1 MAPSIVLRGVAAE
14 RSPLRNPPVYSRP
27 VGGYDG
33 AMRCML
39 AGLLAA
45 AVLTP
50 AAGAQIYS
58 LHFKDPKHAKS
69 YSKQLYVRGGEEVVL
84 VMMKSGVV
92 KKPDGSGFTWA
103 PNDRLEFFV
112 QDQDDPS
119 KVGFE
124 LDGEELAVAEKSL
137 VIAIQGDRVD
147 RLTSFMMQE
156 SFYTLAK
163 EHDRR
168 QRELEAL
175 EAQRKEA
182 GKGSPE
188 WFALARRKV
197 QALEQLKTWMLET
210 GYLRAANKL
219 DRDLLRERKSLDE
232 GTRARIERALGSLKE
247 VPVPE
252 KLANVAKTAAPGV
265 QYAVQESQHLR
276 IIHHVGVESG
286 RVTALLELG
295 ERGIEL
301 FKNEYVDPYA
311 GDDFKD
317 HIPDG
322 LFQEFF
328 FGTEDVGQYERMLV
342 EYYGRGWGSGK
353 QKEDRLKAQGSRQ
366 SLEGRALAYW
376 KIGEHEDLEG
386 IVLHTLGHT
395 LAELHYEIKNGQDW
409 LTEGS
414 GYALSFAL
422 LSRNNVNCFAFE
434 PERTGDGTVAKGPGG
449 EKAKAP
455 TKTVA
460 AAMKGAR
467 EVMAEMA
474 VIAGPPMDQLA
485 KKELWAFVNEDMAKS
500 WAWFDWVARKCGKE
514 GQIWLRRSSKI
525 ANASQD
531 AFLNELRTMTGEV
544 FGLQPGKDPIMVME
558 ERWREYLRSEYG
570 VSAP

>member
-1 MAPSIVLRGVAAE
+1 MRIL
-14 RSPLRNPPVYSRP
+14 L
-27 VGGYDG
+27 VG
-33 AMRCML
+33 L
-39 AGLLAA
+39 FAA

-69 YSKQLYVRGGEEVVL
+69 YSKQLFERGGEQVVL
-84 VMMKSGVV
+84 VMLKSGIT
-92 KKPDGSGFTWA
+92 KKPDGSGFTWM

-119 KVGFE
+119 KVSFE
-124 LDGEELAVAEKSL
+124 VKGDELEVAVKSL

-147 RLTSFMMQE
+147 HLTGFMMQE
-156 SFYTLAK
+156 SFFTLAK
-163 EHDRR
+163 EYERR
-168 QRELEAL
+168 ERELEEL
-175 EAQRKEA
+175 DTERKEA

-188 WFALARRKV
+188 WFDIARRKV
-197 QALEQLKTWMLET
+197 QALEQLKTWLKET
-210 GYLRAANKL
+210 GYLRAANKIE
-219 DRDLLRERKSLDE
+219 RDLLRERKLLDE

-247 VPVPE
+247 APVPE
-252 KLANVAKTAAPGV
+252 KLEKVAKTAAPGV
-265 QYAVQESQHLR
+265 KYSVQESQHLR

-295 ERGIEL
+295 ERAIEL

-311 GDDFKD
+311 GDDFAD
-317 HIPDG
+317 HVPDD

-328 FGTEDVGQYERMLV
+328 FGTEDLGQYERMMV
-342 EYYGRGWGSGK
+342 EYYGGGWGSGK
-353 QKEDRLKAQGSRQ
+353 QKEDRLKAQGSRRNIEKV
-366 SLEGRALAYW
+366 SLAYW
-376 KIGEHEDLEG
+376 KIGENEDLEG

-395 LAELHYEIKNGQDW
+395 LAELHYEIQNGQDW

-422 LSRNNVNCFAFE
+422 LSRNNVNCFSFE
-434 PERTGDGTVAKGPGG
+434 PEKTGDGTVAKGPGG
-449 EKAKAP
+449 TKPKAP
-455 TKTVA
+455 TKTTA
-460 AAMKGAR
+460 AVMNGAR

-500 WAWFDWVARKCGKE
+500 WAWYDWIARKCGKQ
-514 GQIWLRRSSKI
+514 GQLWLRRSSKI

-531 AFLNELRTMTGEV
+531 AFLTELRTMTGEV
-544 FGLQPGKDPIMVME
+544 FEMPPGKDPIAVME

-570 VSAP
+570 INTP